1 MSLIIGK
8 GVNLECV
15 EKLAWDLLG
24 LLGLKGPTAR
34 DVLAKRPA
42 HKAVE
47 SAGNLLCGSRDARL
61 APSLSAVP
69 RSRIPHSP
77 VQDSAVFGVRQHAA
91 VPLCPPTR
99 GGGFGPPSPG
109 VQRPLPKPRHTAPLA
124 PHVLRAMLPPP
135 A

>member
-1 MSLIIGK
+1 M
-8 GVNLECV
+8 NLECV

-47 SAGNLLCGSRDARL
+47 GAGNVLRSSRDAML

-77 VQDSAVFGVRQHAA
+77 VQNSALFGVRQQ
-91 VPLCPPTR
+91 VELLPPTLAR
-99 GGGFGPPSPG
+99 
-109 VQRPLPKPRHTAPLA
+109 RPR
-124 PHVLRAMLPPP
+124 P
-135 A
+135 AAALDTS

>member
-1 MSLIIGK
+1 MTSLPTLDELAAEPARAATLPPEVARVSSVIGK

-47 SAGNLLCGSRDARL
+47 GAGNLL
-61 APSLSAVP
+61 
-69 RSRIPHSP
+69 
-77 VQDSAVFGVRQHAA
+77 
-91 VPLCPPTR
+91 R
-99 GGGFGPPSPG
+99 G
-109 VQRPLPKPRHTAPLA
+109 
-124 PHVLRAMLPPP
+124 
-135 A
+135 

>member
-1 MSLIIGK
+1 MSSIIGK
-8 GVNLECV
+8 GGNLECV

-47 SAGNLLCGSRDARL
+47 GAGNLLRGSRDAML

-77 VQDSAVFGVRQHAA
+77 VQNSAVFGVRQHSGA
-91 VPLCPPTR
+91 VPGALPT
-99 GGGFGPPSPG
+99 GAVPNHSSGLG
-109 VQRPLPKPRHTAPLA
+109 
-124 PHVLRAMLPPP
+124 
-135 A
+135 

>member
-24 LLGLKGPTAR
+24 LVGLKGPTAR

-47 SAGNLLCGSRDARL
+47 GAGNLLRGSRDAML

-77 VQDSAVFGVRQHAA
+77 VQNSAVFGVRQQDA
-91 VPLCPPTR
+91 VSALASPTR
-99 GGGFGPPSPG
+99 MGCSTIA
-109 VQRPLPKPRHTAPLA
+109 HS
-124 PHVLRAMLPPP
+124 RADINVG
-135 A
+135 